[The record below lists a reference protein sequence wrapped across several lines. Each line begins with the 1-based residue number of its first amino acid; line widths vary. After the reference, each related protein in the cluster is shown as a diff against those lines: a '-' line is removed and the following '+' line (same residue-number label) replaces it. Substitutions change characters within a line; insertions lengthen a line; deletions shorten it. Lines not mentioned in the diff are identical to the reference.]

1 MSPIA
6 GLLLLSMSASHIRL
20 FSGGVRPASASIAL
34 IPRGSP
40 ASAHLGPCG
49 QLEGMKEA
57 LLTWI
62 FERREMGFAV
72 LTYSVL
78 IKACAILP
86 LMEQKSAIVLG
97 DVQLF

>member
-1 MSPIA
+1 
-6 GLLLLSMSASHIRL
+6 
-20 FSGGVRPASASIAL
+20 
-34 IPRGSP
+34 
-40 ASAHLGPCG
+40 
-49 QLEGMKEA
+49 MKEA

-97 DVQLF
+97 DVQLL

>member
-1 MSPIA
+1 VFAPPRKRFNSINTK
-6 GLLLLSMSASHIRL
+6 RL
-20 FSGGVRPASASIAL
+20 
-34 IPRGSP
+34 PRY
-40 ASAHLGPCG
+40 SAHLGPCG

-97 DVQLF
+97 DVQLL